1 MRRRPNHVSIRA
13 GQVEFV
19 KVGTDAWRWR
29 DVYRWLLG
37 LRWPQFAAFVAA
49 VYITLNLL
57 FATLYSLEPNSI
69 AGTGLHWFLDCFFF
83 SVQTLATIGYGHM
96 YPQTLYGHVIT
107 TIEVMSGIFLLA
119 VMTGLIFVRFSRP
132 IARVLF
138 SKSIVIAP
146 LNGKPTLMVRIG
158 NENQHSMVEAKFR
171 IMFSRDEPLVEGGD
185 FRYFYILKLH
195 FDRLTVFPAA
205 LTLRHTID
213 ETSPLFGAT
222 PVSENVSSKFI
233 PSTVAAG
240 SPSITAAFTTLSQ
253 CRRPCC
259 YARFEFR
266 TVAALFRWQENH
278 PCKLEHR
285 GDKLEDN
292 ASEEWPECAEEAG
305 VVQLQHHRCG
315 PEEPEQIKNE
325 PGGTLTLYLPQIQ
338 ATKDLRHRNGD
349 QQRSHECE
357 PAAPLPDACRR
368 GPDREQQ
375 QPDHA

>member
-1 MRRRPNHVSIRA
+1 MRRRPNHVSVRA

-19 KVGTDAWRWR
+19 KVNTDAWRWR

-37 LRWPQFAAFVAA
+37 LRWPQFAAFVGA

-96 YPQTLYGHVIT
+96 YPQTLYGHVVT

-146 LNGKPTLMVRIG
+146 LNGKPTLMLPRKRKRIT
-158 NENQHSMVEAKFR
+158 A
-171 IMFSRDEPLVEGGD
+171 GG
-185 FRYFYILKLH
+185 I
-195 FDRLTVFPAA
+195 
-205 LTLRHTID
+205 
-213 ETSPLFGAT
+213 SG
-222 PVSENVSSKFI
+222 SENVSSKFI

-259 YARFEFR
+259 YGRFEFR

-292 ASEEWPECAEEAG
+292 ASEEWPECAGEAG
-305 VVQLQHHRCG
+305 
-315 PEEPEQIKNE
+315 
-325 PGGTLTLYLPQIQ
+325 
-338 ATKDLRHRNGD
+338 
-349 QQRSHECE
+349 
-357 PAAPLPDACRR
+357 
-368 GPDREQQ
+368 
-375 QPDHA
+375 